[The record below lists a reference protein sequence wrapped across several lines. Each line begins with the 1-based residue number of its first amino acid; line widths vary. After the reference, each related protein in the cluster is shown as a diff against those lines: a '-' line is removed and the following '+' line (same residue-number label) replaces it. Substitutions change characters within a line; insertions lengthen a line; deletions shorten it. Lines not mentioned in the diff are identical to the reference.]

1 MKKVRVGIFGG
12 AFNPIHCGHL
22 FIAKESLHIFSLDKI
37 IFVPTGNPAFH
48 KEDLLDKYARTKL
61 VDLAISDETN
71 FELSLYEVEKESVSY
86 FIETV
91 QYFESQY
98 TDYEFFMILGED
110 SFLQFHLWKNPE
122 EILRK
127 VKMIVAKRFEGDFLD
142 SRQYMKLHFETFKN
156 KIFFMSHPLFP
167 ISSTLIRERIYKGEF
182 ISYLVPKKIEREIIN
197 NGYYRKNRA
206 RS

>member
-1 MKKVRVGIFGG
+1 MKKNRVGIFGG
-12 AFNPIHCGHL
+12 AFNPIHYGHL
-22 FIAKESLHIFSLDKI
+22 FIAKESLRVFSLDKI
-37 IFVPTGNPAFH
+37 IFVPTGNPAFR
-48 KEDLLDKYARTKL
+48 KEDLLDKYTRAKL

-98 TDYEFFMILGED
+98 PDYEFFMILGED

-127 VKMIVAKRFEGDFLD
+127 IKMIVAKRFEGDFIN
-142 SRQYMKLHFETFKN
+142 SRQYVKLHFEEFKE
-156 KIFFMSHPLFP
+156 KIFFMNHPLFP
-167 ISSTLIRERIYKGEF
+167 ISSTLIRERIYEEKF
-182 ISYLVPKKIEREIIN
+182 ISYLVPERIERMIIN